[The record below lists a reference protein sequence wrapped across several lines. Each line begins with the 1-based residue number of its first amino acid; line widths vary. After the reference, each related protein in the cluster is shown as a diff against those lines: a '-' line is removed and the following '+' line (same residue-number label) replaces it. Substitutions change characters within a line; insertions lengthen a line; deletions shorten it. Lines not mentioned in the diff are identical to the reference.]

1 MNILLTTCENPN
13 ILRLIYLAKK
23 ISNLVFILIPIALI
37 IFVII
42 DVFKNVVEADNEKN
56 VKTNNKSII
65 KRIVYAILI
74 FFTPMIVSLIM
85 NTLSLVGLNSE
96 YKKCID
102 NATKEK
108 IAEYQKI
115 YDAEEKKKDDERKNN
130 LKNPEP
136 TNEFS
141 HSGGKF

>member
-85 NTLSLVGLNSE
+85 NALSLVGLNSE

-115 YDAEEKKKDDERKNN
+115 YDAEEKKKDDERKNG
-130 LKNPEP
+130 
-136 TNEFS
+136 FS

>member
-1 MNILLTTCENPN
+1 MNILLTTCENPD

-23 ISNLVFILIPIALI
+23 ILNLAFILIPIALI

-74 FFTPMIVSLIM
+74 FFTPMIVSLVM
-85 NTLSLVGLNSE
+85 NALSLVGLNSE
-96 YKKCID
+96 YKKCIY

-115 YDAEEKKKDDERKNN
+115 YDAEEKQKERKNG
-130 LKNPEP
+130 
-136 TNEFS
+136 FS
-141 HSGGKF
+141 HSG

>member
-1 MNILLTTCENPN
+1 MYFLLSGCQNPDV
-13 ILRLIYLAKK
+13 LSVIYLAKK
-23 ISNLVFILIPIALI
+23 ILNLAFILIPIALI

-74 FFTPMIVSLIM
+74 FFTPMIVSLVM
-85 NTLSLVGLNSE
+85 NALSLVGLNSE

-115 YDAEEKKKDDERKNN
+115 YDAEEKKKEDERKNG
-130 LKNPEP
+130 
-136 TNEFS
+136 FS
-141 HSGGKF
+141 HSG

>member
-1 MNILLTTCENPN
+1 MNILLTTCENPD

-23 ISNLVFILIPIALI
+23 ILNLAFILIPIALI

-74 FFTPMIVSLIM
+74 FFTPMIVSLVM
-85 NTLSLVGLNSE
+85 NAL
-96 YKKCID
+96 
-102 NATKEK
+102 
-108 IAEYQKI
+108 
-115 YDAEEKKKDDERKNN
+115 
-130 LKNPEP
+130 
-136 TNEFS
+136 
-141 HSGGKF
+141 

>member
-1 MNILLTTCENPN
+1 MNILLTTCENPD

-23 ISNLVFILIPIALI
+23 ILNLAFILIPIALI

-42 DVFKNVVEADNEKN
+42 DVFKNVVEADNEK
-56 VKTNNKSII
+56 TAL
-65 KRIVYAILI
+65 RIVTLV
-74 FFTPMIVSLIM
+74 MNSL
-85 NTLSLVGLNSE
+85 TLVGLNSE

-115 YDAEEKKKDDERKNN
+115 YDAEEKQKERKNG
-130 LKNPEP
+130 
-136 TNEFS
+136 FS
-141 HSGGKF
+141 HSG